1 MLLSRCSGNLQT
13 AKQTNKAHKEAT
25 EAGRHDADM
34 ETAYTPR
41 HTHTHTQRRSVRQV
55 GRRSGGGLR
64 AMPWSTSSMTQKRQ
78 CGTETAP
85 FAGPLTPPVQAA
97 AVVKGKVTCSHSQ
110 RCCAWP
116 EAGFRWLS
124 GDVQK
129 AGRDEIKVACKPHQ
143 E

>member
-1 MLLSRCSGNLQT
+1 MLLSRCGGNPQT

-41 HTHTHTQRRSVRQV
+41 HTHTYTKKERPAGRQEV
-55 GRRSGGGLR
+55 GRW
-64 AMPWSTSSMTQKRQ
+64 AT
-78 CGTETAP
+78 CH
-85 FAGPLTPPVQAA
+85 
-97 AVVKGKVTCSHSQ
+97 AVVDVVHDTKTPVWDRDGSLCGPSDAARPSSSRREGKVTCSHSQ

-116 EAGFRWLS
+116 EAGLGWLS